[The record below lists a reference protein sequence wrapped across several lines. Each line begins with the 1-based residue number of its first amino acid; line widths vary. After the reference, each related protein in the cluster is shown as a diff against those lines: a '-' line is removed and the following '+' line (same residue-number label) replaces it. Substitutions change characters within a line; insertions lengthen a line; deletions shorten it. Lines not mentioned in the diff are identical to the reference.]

1 MISVRQFMLLLCCVG
16 MLSAVTAC
24 TKAPA
29 EAVSIDI
36 AQLIADNQIQE
47 AEAQLKLALAKRPR
61 DPNLLYNQSVIK
73 RIQGN
78 LVEARSEA
86 SKALSYAPNDPTI
99 KLLLAEYAL
108 EFSET
113 GDALDLFQTLPAETR
128 AQPRAL
134 AVRGVIYTQQRK
146 WDEAIVSFKNA
157 IEQGNQS
164 ASTQAALANAYAQK
178 GAVDEAKKVLLEAE
192 KQTTTNPGDIRQIA
206 EAYLALSDAQKAR
219 DLVMPFSKSTPNDA
233 RVWSLIGRAEM
244 ILLRFSEAESAFTR
258 AITSPNTTPW
268 HLVEYALMLFA
279 AQREDEALEKAAA
292 AESQL
297 ISQGEQIHNPSLY
310 NLLATLYARDG
321 QWLLANKYLSQSL
334 QINGNQPKV
343 RELII
348 KIKEFYNNNNPE
360 NAAENNAANQ

>member
-1 MISVRQFMLLLCCVG
+1 MVSVRTIVLLFLGIGLLTLV
-16 MLSAVTAC
+16 SAC
-24 TKAPA
+24 SKAPA
-29 EAVSIDI
+29 EALSTDI
-36 AQLIADNQIQE
+36 AQLISENKITEADEFIK
-47 AEAQLKLALAKRPR
+47 AALVKNPR
-61 DPNLLYNQSVIK
+61 DPNLLYNHSVVN
-73 RIQGN
+73 RLQGN

-86 SKALSYAPNDPTI
+86 SKALSYAPNDPSI

-108 EFSET
+108 EFGET
-113 GDALDLFQTLPAETR
+113 SDALDIFQTLPAETR

-134 AVRGVIYTQQRK
+134 AVRGIIYTQQRK
-146 WDEAIVSFKNA
+146 WDEAILSFQNA
-157 IEQGNQS
+157 IQLGNQS
-164 ASTQAALANAYAQK
+164 ASTYAALANAYVHK
-178 GAVDEAKKVLLEAE
+178 GSVDEAKKALQNAE
-192 KQTTTNPGDIRQIA
+192 SQSPTNPGDIRQIA
-206 EAYLALSDAQKAR
+206 EAYLAVSDAQKAR
-219 DLVMPFSKSTPNDA
+219 DLVLPLSKSTPNDA

-268 HLVEYALMLFA
+268 HLVEYAMMLFA

-297 ISQGEQIHNPSLY
+297 LSQGEQFHNPSLY

-334 QINGNQPKV
+334 QIDGNQPKV

-348 KIKEFYNNNNPE
+348 KIKEHF
-360 NAAENNAANQ
+360 NADSPAENDGTNQ